1 MTGGQIPL
9 LLAGLQELIMGN
21 TLLKCAAADVGIQW
35 AGWAL
40 AAAFRTEKFYDL
52 AGESL
57 GSRPRARFF
66 IDRGNFCV
74 KLSEVR
80 GLATKTAELSIS
92 AFSECLLIILFPPNS
107 LTLVSCLQ
115 NTLSKQGCY
124 EMVS

>member
-57 GSRPRARFF
+57 DSRPRARVF
-66 IDRGNFCV
+66 INRGNFLRQSVRSLRFSHENRRVEHFCV
-74 KLSEVR
+74 SD
-80 GLATKTAELSIS
+80 
-92 AFSECLLIILFPPNS
+92 CLLIILLAPKQSDLSFT
-107 LTLVSCLQ
+107 LTKHVI
-115 NTLSKQGCY
+115 
-124 EMVS
+124 